1 MYVSSYSKKDDTSSC
16 WVRVTQNWGGKGWGG
31 MFIPHA
37 GQEVVVQFLEGDPD
51 MPLITGRV
59 YNAENMPPVALPGG
73 KTQSIIRDHGA
84 NEILMEGD
92 AGSQRISIYSPT
104 SETWFSIGSPKP

>member
-1 MYVSSYSKKDDTSSC
+1 M
-16 WVRVTQNWGGKGWGG
+16 
-31 MFIPHA
+31 
-37 GQEVVVQFLEGDPD
+37 FLEGDPD

-84 NEILMEGD
+84 NEIRMEGD
-92 AGSQRISIYSPT
+92 GGNQRITLYSPHGET
-104 SETWFSIGSPKP
+104 SISIGAPSKG